1 MGGFAGVHQRRV
13 RLMTRSRIR
22 VFAAVL
28 LAGALLSAPSVSASG
43 GKIDRTAAP
52 SQKFVLIQSDPS
64 ESGGPIAATG
74 PIHARGTDV
83 VIDDFHDRFK
93 FPAGNVV
100 IKHKPARS
108 GSSES
113 FDPVTCLF
121 TFIEHGT
128 WKTVNGTGAYADV
141 QGSGTYRVLAQGFG
155 CDENRPPKVF
165 ILRIVGKGS
174 LSY

>member
-1 MGGFAGVHQRRV
+1 
-13 RLMTRSRIR
+13 MTRSRIR

-43 GKIDRTAAP
+43 SETDKTAAQT
-52 SQKFVLIQSDPS
+52 QKFVLIQSDPQ

-83 VIDDFHDRFK
+83 VIGDFKDRFK
-93 FPAGNVV
+93 FPDGNVI
-100 IKHKPARS
+100 IKHKPKK
-108 GSSES
+108 GSSTDS

-121 TFIEHGT
+121 TFTEHGT
-128 WKTVNGTGAYADV
+128 WKTVKGTGAYADV
-141 QGSGTYRVLAQGFG
+141 QGHGTYRVLGQGFG
-155 CDENRPPKVF
+155 CDENKPPEVF
-165 ILRIVGKGS
+165 ILRIVAKGP

>member
-1 MGGFAGVHQRRV
+1 
-13 RLMTRSRIR
+13 MTRSRIR

-28 LAGALLSAPSVSASG
+28 LVGALLSAPSGSASG
-43 GKIDRTAAP
+43 GRIDTTAVQ
-52 SQKFVLIQSDPS
+52 SQKFVLIQTDPA

-83 VIDDFHDRFK
+83 VINDFRDRFK
-93 FPAGNVV
+93 FPDGNVV
-100 IKHKPARS
+100 IKHKPATD

-121 TFIEHGT
+121 TFTERGT
-128 WKTVNGTGAYADV
+128 WKTVRGTGAYADV
-141 QGSGTYRVLAQGFG
+141 QGNGTYRVLGQGFG
-155 CDENRPPKVF
+155 CDENEPPEVF
-165 ILRIVGKGS
+165 ILRIVAKGP